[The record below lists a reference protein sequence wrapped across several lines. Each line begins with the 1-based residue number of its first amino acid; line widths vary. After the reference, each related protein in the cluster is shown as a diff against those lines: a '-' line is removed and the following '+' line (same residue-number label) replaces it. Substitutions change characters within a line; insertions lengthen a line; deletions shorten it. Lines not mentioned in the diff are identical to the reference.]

1 MCTALTEPSVIP
13 TLLTGYNPAWQ
24 LLPTTILTDKPM
36 LFSNSMEVCL
46 GGLMLQITEVTQKQG
61 KILWLNKNDPERIHT
76 VFSTYK

>member
-1 MCTALTEPSVIP
+1 MFFCQVLCTALTDPSVIP

-46 GGLMLQITEVTQKQG
+46 GGFNATDYRSYTKT
-61 KILWLNKNDPERIHT
+61 R
-76 VFSTYK
+76 

>member
-1 MCTALTEPSVIP
+1 
-13 TLLTGYNPAWQ
+13 
-24 LLPTTILTDKPM
+24 
-36 LFSNSMEVCL
+36 MEVCL